1 MTRPMNTLQTRIY
14 FLTVLFFTS
23 IRAQILYETDY
34 QQYSMLNRESK
45 EVSVHSLLGET
56 EALLKKKTTDLQKLV
71 DKEDAYNDLMMMYSQ
86 GQIPNGEKLM
96 YSKFPVK

>member
-1 MTRPMNTLQTRIY
+1 MNALQTRIY
-14 FLTVLFFTS
+14 FLTVVFLTS

-96 YSKFPVK
+96 YSKYPVK

>member
-1 MTRPMNTLQTRIY
+1 
-14 FLTVLFFTS
+14 
-23 IRAQILYETDY
+23 
-34 QQYSMLNRESK
+34 MLNRESK

-86 GQIPNGEKLM
+86 GKNPNGKKLIFLKCSYKM
-96 YSKFPVK
+96 KYFICVFGSGFVF

>member
-1 MTRPMNTLQTRIY
+1 
-14 FLTVLFFTS
+14 
-23 IRAQILYETDY
+23 
-34 QQYSMLNRESK
+34 MLNRESK

-96 YSKFPVK
+96 YYKYPVK

>member
-1 MTRPMNTLQTRIY
+1 MNALQTRIY
-14 FLTVLFFTS
+14 FLTVLFLAS

-96 YSKFPVK
+96 YSKYPVK